1 MIRLSL
7 VISTYNRADR
17 LLVALQSLVHQSADA
32 TEWECIVVD
41 NNSTDDTRRIFEGF
55 ASCYPTLNLRM
66 VTETAQG
73 LSHARNRGLAESTGH
88 IVAIIDDD
96 ERVNDRFVEAYA
108 GFFDRHPRGR
118 GGRAVVWCPNI
129 RRGVPGGCRAIRRC
143 RWQTRPTG
151 ATASVCSRTGIFPPE
166 AIWLSVAIRC
176 SVTEVSTRRSA
187 VSPGRLTGG
196 EESDLFERMAADGIQ
211 FHYVPDAVIWHIIGA
226 EKLTDDYFGRLSF
239 NTGVSQRRRAVLH
252 DRLMALYVGE
262 AAKWCATA
270 VLARV
275 LSLHVAAAEG
285 TETRRDAYRYH
296 TRHNEKGVRQILTP
310 FCFLI
315 PFLKTGTFRS
325 RPCAPTAGPL
335 PIHPRRMWCRP
346 LL

>member
-73 LSHARNRGLAESTGH
+73 LSHARNRGIAESTGH

-108 GFFDRHPRGR
+108 GFFDRHPEAVAA
-118 GGRAVVWCPNI
+118 GGRVVPEY
-129 RRGVPGGCRAIRRC
+129 
-143 RWQTRPTG
+143 PTG
-151 ATASVCSRTGIFPPE
+151 RPG
-166 AIWLSVAIRC
+166 WLSRY
-176 SVTEVSTRRSA
+176 TEVPLANPTDWGDRERLFPHGHIPAGGNMAFRRDTLLRYGGFDTSLGRVA
-187 VSPGRLTGG
+187 GRLTGG

-252 DRLMALYVGE
+252 DRLTALYVGE
-262 AAKWCATA
+262 VAKWCVTV
-270 VLARV
+270 VLAAFYLFTLRPQKGLKLV
-275 LSLHVAAAEG
+275 EMRIG
-285 TETRRDAYRYH
+285 ITRGIMKK
-296 TRHNEKGVRQILTP
+296 E
-310 FCFLI
+310 
-315 PFLKTGTFRS
+315 
-325 RPCAPTAGPL
+325 
-335 PIHPRRMWCRP
+335 
-346 LL
+346 

>member
-108 GFFDRHPRGR
+108 GFFDRHPEAVAA
-118 GGRAVVWCPNI
+118 GGRVVPEYPSGRPGWLS
-129 RRGVPGGCRAIRRC
+129 RYTEVPLANPTDWG
-143 RWQTRPTG
+143 RPR
-151 ATASVCSRTGIFPPE
+151 ASVPARAYS
-166 AIWLSVAIRC
+166 
-176 SVTEVSTRRSA
+176 
-187 VSPGRLTGG
+187 
-196 EESDLFERMAADGIQ
+196 
-211 FHYVPDAVIWHIIGA
+211 
-226 EKLTDDYFGRLSF
+226 
-239 NTGVSQRRRAVLH
+239 RRRQYGFPS
-252 DRLMALYVGE
+252 RY
-262 AAKWCATA
+262 AAP
-270 VLARV
+270 LRRFR
-275 LSLHVAAAEG
+275 HVA
-285 TETRRDAYRYH
+285 
-296 TRHNEKGVRQILTP
+296 
-310 FCFLI
+310 
-315 PFLKTGTFRS
+315 
-325 RPCAPTAGPL
+325 RPC
-335 PIHPRRMWCRP
+335 RRTPYRWRGERSFRAHGG
-346 LL
+346 